1 MKSFAD
7 IDRSEVCIDTI
18 SAIKENR
25 GAYGLLILILVASAA
40 LRFYGIGW
48 GTDPETGRFHAFH
61 PDERT
66 VVESAGLVGV
76 EVTRA
81 VTAYAKGPAYVLWTL
96 ANGAG
101 FVVGIQPFV
110 KDDNRSMKFTHLMG
124 RGISAALG
132 VLTVWV
138 VFAIGRHLAGIW
150 TGVLGAA
157 FLAFCAGHIQQCHF
171 YTVDVSLAFWTT
183 LGVYLILK
191 LPSDRTRP
199 YLVCGLV
206 CGTAAGTR
214 LMAGMLCL
222 PFLLAHVWPAQ
233 APLETGVDQRGKR
246 KRRPHWMAAGVLF
259 VRDRLKRAF
268 TPRTLCCAAV
278 VVAVAVACEPLLL
291 KPGEFF
297 SSKDMRNFLPS
308 LKIAKGETVRIWA
321 LYDYATTPYLFF
333 ITHLFRYALGTPLEI
348 AALCG
353 IALALW
359 KRQRGWWVLLAWLG
373 PYFYMVGGL
382 HTKPLRYTVPMQPI
396 MAVMGAWACMEAA
409 VWMRRHWNQVWV
421 YSLPV
426 ALVVIP
432 TAAYGIATARVYRSS
447 SRFEAAGW
455 IERNIPKGAGVLTE
469 RGGYPTSWMAPRDLY
484 KRKLDEAAWFLSA
497 DGNLAYEAHVEFIEN
512 RLAGVDW
519 IVVIEE
525 NRTIPF
531 RNVPQ
536 RFPVAH
542 TYYRRLAE
550 QALGFERAAQFKI
563 SPEILGFTYSEADAE
578 PTVTGFDHPRVVV
591 YRRTGANVQ
600 ELLDRW
606 KADIR
611 TDPALPD
618 KYVID
623 GVDAFRRK
631 DWKEAERAF
640 ERSLRAKPEFALGR
654 LLLREV
660 YLAQGR
666 LADAKKELRRL
677 ADSGL
682 SAGAYVGMVRVGLVA
697 RGAMYLNKYLELS
710 KVKQSDDPVLQ
721 QYGWLIHKIN
731 AERRAGRDKPVKTPE
746 SKAPKSN

>member
-1 MKSFAD
+1 M
-7 IDRSEVCIDTI
+7 
-18 SAIKENR
+18 
-25 GAYGLLILILVASAA
+25 
-40 LRFYGIGW
+40 
-48 GTDPETGRFHAFH
+48 
-61 PDERT
+61 
-66 VVESAGLVGV
+66 ESAGLVGV

-110 KDDNRSMKFTHLMG
+110 KDDNQSMRFTHLMG
-124 RGISAALG
+124 RGISATLG

-138 VFAIGRHLAGIW
+138 VFAIGRHLAGIR
-150 TGVLGAA
+150 TGLLGAA
-157 FLAFCAGHIQQCHF
+157 FLAFCAGHIQQCHY

-183 LGVYLILK
+183 LAVYLILK

-206 CGTAAGTR
+206 CGMAAGTR

-222 PFLLAHVWPAQ
+222 PFLLAHLWPAQ
-233 APLETGVDQRGKR
+233 TPVETGEDQRGKR
-246 KRRPHWMAAGVLF
+246 KRRSRWMAAGAIL

-268 TPRTLCCAAV
+268 TPRTLLCAAV

-333 ITHLFRYALGTPLEI
+333 VTHLFRYALGTPLEI

-353 IALALW
+353 VALALW
-359 KRQRGWWVLLAWLG
+359 KRQSGWWVLLAWLG
-373 PYFYMVGGL
+373 PYFYMVAGL
-382 HTKPLRYTVPMQPI
+382 HTKPIRYTVPMQPL

-409 VWMRRHWNQVWV
+409 DWMRRRWKQFWV
-421 YSLPV
+421 YALPV

-455 IERNIPKGAGVLTE
+455 IKRNIPEGAGVLTE
-469 RGGYPTSWMAPRDLY
+469 RGGYPTAWMAPADRY
-484 KRKLDEAAWFLSA
+484 KRRLDEAAWFLSA
-497 DGNLAYEAHVEFIEN
+497 DGNLPYEAHVEFIEN

-519 IVVIEE
+519 IVLIEE
-525 NRTIPF
+525 NRSLPF
-531 RNVPQ
+531 KNVQ
-536 RFPVAH
+536 RRFPIAH

-550 QALGFERAAQFKI
+550 QTLGFERVAQFKI
-563 SPEILGFTYSEADAE
+563 SPEIMEFIYSEADAE

-606 KADIR
+606 RADVR

-623 GVDAFRRK
+623 GVEACRRK
-631 DWKEAERAF
+631 DWKQAEMAF
-640 ERSLRAKPEFALGR
+640 KRSLRVKPEFALGR

-666 LADAKKELRRL
+666 QADAKLELRRI

-682 SAGAYVGMVRVGLVA
+682 SAGAYVGLIRVGLTE
-697 RGAMYLNKYLELS
+697 RGARYLAKYLELT
-710 KVKQSDDPVLQ
+710 KAKREDDPVLL
-721 QYGWLIHKIN
+721 QYGWLIRKI
-731 AERRAGRDKPVKTPE
+731 RAQRSAARDEPAQMSE
-746 SKAPKSN
+746 SKAPPSN

>member
-1 MKSFAD
+1 MS
-7 IDRSEVCIDTI
+7 TLH
-18 SAIKENR
+18 ENR
-25 GAYGLLILILVASAA
+25 SAYALLILILAASAV

-48 GTDPETGRFHAFH
+48 GTHPETGRFHAFH

-81 VTAYAKGPAYVLWTL
+81 VTAYAKGPAYVLWVL
-96 ANGAG
+96 AKGAG
-101 FVVGIQPFV
+101 FAVGTEPFV
-110 KDDNRSMKFTHLMG
+110 KDDNRSMRFTHMMG
-124 RGISAALG
+124 RGISATLG

-150 TGVLGAA
+150 TGVLGAT
-157 FLAFCAGHIQQCHF
+157 FLAFCAGHVQQCHF

-183 LGVYLILK
+183 LGIYVILK
-191 LPSDRTRP
+191 LPSDRTRL

-206 CGTAAGTR
+206 CGMAAGTR

-222 PFLLAHVWPAQ
+222 PFLLAHVWPGQ
-233 APLETGVDQRGKR
+233 TRLETGKDQRGKR
-246 KRRPHWMAAGVLF
+246 KRGPHWMTAGALL
-259 VRDRLKRAF
+259 VRDRLKLAF
-268 TPRTLCCAAV
+268 TPRTLLCAAV
-278 VVAVAVACEPLLL
+278 VIAVAVACEPLLL

-321 LYDYATTPYLFF
+321 LYDYATTSYLFF

-353 IALALW
+353 VALALW
-359 KRQRGWWVLLAWLG
+359 KRQRGWWVLLAWLA
-373 PYFYMVGGL
+373 PYFNMVGGL
-382 HTKPLRYTVPMQPI
+382 HTKPLRYTTPMQPL

-409 VWMRRHWNQVWV
+409 GWMRARLNRAWV
-421 YSLPV
+421 YALPV

-432 TAAYGIATARVYRSS
+432 TVAYGIATAGVYRSS

-455 IERNIPKGAGVLTE
+455 IERNIPEGAGVLTE
-469 RGGYPTSWMAPRDLY
+469 RGGYPTSWMAPADRY

-497 DGNLAYEAHVEFIEN
+497 DGNLPYEAHVEFIQN

-519 IVVIEE
+519 IVLIEE
-525 NRTIPF
+525 NRMLPF
-531 RNVPQ
+531 MKVRQ
-536 RFPVAH
+536 RFPIAH

-550 QALGFERAAQFKI
+550 ESLGFERVAQFKI
-563 SPEILGFTYSEADAE
+563 APEILGFTYSEADAE
-578 PTVTGFDHPRVVV
+578 PTVTGFDHPLVAV
-591 YRRTGANVQ
+591 YRRSGANV
-600 ELLDRW
+600 EDLLDRW

-618 KYVID
+618 KYVIH
-623 GVDAFRRK
+623 GVDAYRRK

-640 ERSLRAKPEFALGR
+640 KRSLRVKPEFALGR

-666 LADAKKELRRL
+666 QADAKRELRRI
-677 ADSGL
+677 AESGL
-682 SAGAYVGMVRVGLVA
+682 SAGAYVGLVRVGLVA

-731 AERRAGRDKPVKTPE
+731 AEQSAGRDEPVQASESKTPN
-746 SKAPKSN
+746 AN

>member
-1 MKSFAD
+1 MS
-7 IDRSEVCIDTI
+7 TLH
-18 SAIKENR
+18 ENR
-25 GAYGLLILILVASAA
+25 SPYALLILILAASAV

-48 GTDPETGRFHAFH
+48 GTHPETGRFHAFH

-81 VTAYAKGPAYVLWTL
+81 VTAYAKGPAYVLWVL
-96 ANGAG
+96 AKGAG
-101 FVVGIQPFV
+101 FAVGTEPFV
-110 KDDNRSMKFTHLMG
+110 KDDNRSMRFTHMMG
-124 RGISAALG
+124 RGISATLG
-132 VLTVWV
+132 VLTVWI

-150 TGVLGAA
+150 TGVLGAT
-157 FLAFCAGHIQQCHF
+157 FLAFCAGHVQQCHF

-183 LGVYLILK
+183 LGIYVILK
-191 LPSDRTRP
+191 LPSDRTRL

-206 CGTAAGTR
+206 CGMAAGTR

-222 PFLLAHVWPAQ
+222 PFLLAHVWPGQ
-233 APLETGVDQRGKR
+233 TRLETGKDQRRKR
-246 KRRPHWMAAGVLF
+246 KRGPHWMTAGALL
-259 VRDRLKRAF
+259 VRDRLKLAF
-268 TPRTLCCAAV
+268 TPRTLLCAAV
-278 VVAVAVACEPLLL
+278 VIAVAVACEPLLL

-321 LYDYATTPYLFF
+321 LYDYATTSYLFF

-353 IALALW
+353 VALALW
-359 KRQRGWWVLLAWLG
+359 KRQRGWWVLLAWLA

-382 HTKPLRYTVPMQPI
+382 HTKPLRYTTPMQPL

-409 VWMRRHWNQVWV
+409 GWMRARLNRAWV
-421 YSLPV
+421 YALPV

-432 TAAYGIATARVYRSS
+432 TVAYGIATAGVYRSS

-455 IERNIPKGAGVLTE
+455 IERNIPEGAGVLTE
-469 RGGYPTSWMAPRDLY
+469 RGGYPTSWMVPADRY

-497 DGNLAYEAHVEFIEN
+497 DGNLPYEAHVEFIQN

-519 IVVIEE
+519 IVLIEE
-525 NRTIPF
+525 NRMLPF
-531 RNVPQ
+531 MKVRQ
-536 RFPVAH
+536 RFPIAH

-550 QALGFERAAQFKI
+550 ESLGFERVAQFKI
-563 SPEILGFTYSEADAE
+563 APEILGFTYSEADAE
-578 PTVTGFDHPRVVV
+578 PTVTGFDHPLVAV
-591 YRRTGANVQ
+591 YRRSGANV
-600 ELLDRW
+600 EDLLDRW

-623 GVDAFRRK
+623 GVDAYRRK

-640 ERSLRAKPEFALGR
+640 KRSLRVKPEFALGR

-666 LADAKKELRRL
+666 RADAKRELRRI
-677 ADSGL
+677 AESGL

-721 QYGWLIHKIN
+721 QYGWLIRRIN
-731 AERRAGRDKPVKTPE
+731 AEQSAGRDKPVQASESKTPT
-746 SKAPKSN
+746 AN